1 VTTTHVYPD
10 RIFILYDGRAKYG
23 DTDDAICMDT
33 AMSEEEA
40 AELSQ
45 GMWADHDA
53 IWYETKLVGDQKN
66 PLYEEVGPRHDLCT
80 GLL

>member
-10 RIFILYDGRAKYG
+10 RMFLLYDGRAKSG
-23 DTDDAICMDT
+23 DTDRAIVMDT
-33 AMSEEEA
+33 ATSEEEA

-45 GMWADHDA
+45 STWADHDA
-53 IWYETKLVGDQKN
+53 IWYETKFTGDQKN
-66 PLYEEVGPRHDLCT
+66 PTYEEVGPRHDLCT